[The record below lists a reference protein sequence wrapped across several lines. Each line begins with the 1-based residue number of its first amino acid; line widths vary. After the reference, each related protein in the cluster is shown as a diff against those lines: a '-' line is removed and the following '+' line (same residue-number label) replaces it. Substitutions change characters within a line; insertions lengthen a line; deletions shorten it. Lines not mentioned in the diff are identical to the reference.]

1 MAIEKDRFYRPSEG
15 TPDSPLEKQ
24 SSANPLQP
32 GDPFKRGNFPR
43 FALGMAAVVLVLGIV
58 VVACFYFLAR
68 HANTPHAPAGQT
80 RLQWTEPVPPS
91 LGT

>member
-1 MAIEKDRFYRPSEG
+1 MAIEKDRFYRPDEK

-43 FALGMAAVVLVLGIV
+43 FALGMAAAGLILGLLIV
-58 VVACFYFLAR
+58 TYFLFLAR
-68 HANTPHAPAGQT
+68 HVKAPHSPSGQT
-80 RLQWTEPVPPS
+80 QIQTSDPDPATLRS
-91 LGT
+91 